1 MILPCFPLDKRQHQH
16 DKELQQAGLIGEE
29 DWGQTHAPA
38 LAQNHQSER
47 PSIGPT
53 EQKHGAASW
62 GTAFTTLTAVV
73 LLTSVYI
80 YIYISLVSNGHV
92 VKYRN
97 IHK

>member
-1 MILPCFPLDKRQHQH
+1 MHQH

-80 YIYISLVSNGHV
+80 YIFP
-92 VKYRN
+92 
-97 IHK
+97 